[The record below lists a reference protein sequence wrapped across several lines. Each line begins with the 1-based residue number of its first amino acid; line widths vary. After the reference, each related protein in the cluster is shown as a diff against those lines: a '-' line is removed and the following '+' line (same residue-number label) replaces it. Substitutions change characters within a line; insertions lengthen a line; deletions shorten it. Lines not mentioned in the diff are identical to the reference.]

1 MVHDGESAV
10 PGSTAPQLAA
20 GALML
25 GTSVSL
31 ALYAR
36 RTNQLLS
43 HMNKLLAAGAK
54 RKAAMA
60 KAGPM
65 TKREW
70 ERTRTRIGDD
80 EF

>member
-10 PGSTAPQLAA
+10 PGPTPPQLAA

-25 GTSVSL
+25 GASASL

-36 RTNQLLS
+36 RTSQLLS
-43 HMNKLLAAGAK
+43 HMNKLSAADAK
-54 RKAAMA
+54 RKVATA
-60 KAGPM
+60 KAGPL
-65 TKREW
+65 TRREW